1 MSEENKLE
9 SKEPTQEPIKEP
21 AQESVQEPVKES
33 NEDFKPWGMEMN
45 QFCLLMH
52 LSQFASYIV
61 PAAGLVLPIVM
72 WSTNKDK
79 SEIIDQHGKNILN
92 WMISSVIYIVISMIL
107 MLVLIGFVTIFAVLI
122 CTIVFSVIGAIKAND
137 GQVYKYP
144 LTITFIK

>member
-9 SKEPTQEPIKEP
+9 SKEPAQESAQEPVR
-21 AQESVQEPVKES
+21 ESVQEPT
-33 NEDFKPWGMEMN
+33 EDFKPWGMEMN

>member
-9 SKEPTQEPIKEP
+9 SKEPAQEP
-21 AQESVQEPVKES
+21 AQEPVRESVQEPT
-33 NEDFKPWGMEMN
+33 EDFKPWGMEMN

>member
-9 SKEPTQEPIKEP
+9 SKEP
-21 AQESVQEPVKES
+21 AQEPVKES
-33 NEDFKPWGMEMN
+33 VQESTEDFKPWGMEMN